1 MKRHCRSCLHYYV
14 KDATIYT
21 YIGFHSLEIGPL
33 GETAKKVE
41 RYMGAYTRV
50 QTLFGTTSTLA
61 CKLKIIIRVRR
72 IPLFAFCAL
81 KALACYSFA
90 YALICFIILSF
101 TSTGDRTR
109 HSSNRIMISSLSC
122 GPTMTS

>member
-50 QTLFGTTSTLA
+50 QTLFGTTSTCINDLSA
-61 CKLKIIIRVRR
+61 YEYRTFASRPHKSVTIFTVQTAYIQMLQPHTRLKL
-72 IPLFAFCAL
+72 
-81 KALACYSFA
+81 Y
-90 YALICFIILSF
+90 
-101 TSTGDRTR
+101 
-109 HSSNRIMISSLSC
+109 H
-122 GPTMTS
+122 